1 MPSYTSAG
9 QPPSFADLLHS
20 FAQGDGLP
28 FADILTAES
37 IQQAC
42 DDEGVAFAQGADDI
56 YTPAVTLWAFLS
68 QCLSA
73 CKSCVAA
80 VARILVLRAGRGL
93 EPCAAGTGAYCKAR
107 AKLPEA
113 LLRRLAVETGV
124 RLEDQAPAAWRCH
137 GRRVLLVDGCEVSL
151 PDTEANQREYP
162 QSAAQR
168 PGLGFPQIRLV
179 VLLTFAT
186 AALVGAACGPRK
198 GKQTGET
205 ALFRTLLGQLRQ
217 GDVVVADRYYCSY
230 WMVAL
235 LLEQQADACFRLHQL
250 RDYDFRRGQRLGPG
264 DHVVSW
270 GKPARPDW
278 MDEATYAR
286 LPERLTLR
294 EVLVVVT
301 QRGYRPR
308 HLVVA
313 TTLTDGAA
321 YAKQDIAEM
330 YHKRWH
336 VELDIRALKQTLKMD
351 ILSCKSPEMVRKEL
365 WAHLLAYNLV
375 RQVQA
380 RAAAAA
386 DVTPRQLS
394 FAGAVQTL
402 GAFRWLLLA
411 AEGEWL
417 GRSVR
422 ALLVAVAA
430 HRVGDRP
437 GRVEPREVKRRPKPH
452 KRLKKPRAQRRAELL
467 RAEEGDSE

>member
-1 MPSYTSAG
+1 MPSYATAG
-9 QPPSFADLLHS
+9 AQPTFAHLLHS
-20 FAQGDGLP
+20 FAQGTGLP
-28 FADILTAES
+28 FADVLSADL

-42 DDEGVAFAQGADDI
+42 DAEGVHFGQGADDV
-56 YTPAVTLWAFLS
+56 YSPAVTLWAFLS
-68 QCLSA
+68 QCLSG

-80 VARILVLRAGRGL
+80 VARVLVLRAGLGL
-93 EPCAAGTGAYCKAR
+93 EPCAAATGGYCKAR
-107 AKLPEA
+107 AKLPEG
-113 LLRRLAVETGV
+113 LLRRLTLEAGTRV
-124 RLEDQAPAAWRCH
+124 EDQAPDGWRCH

-151 PDTEANQREYP
+151 PDTEANQRAYP

-198 GKQTGET
+198 GKQTGEP

-235 LLEQQADACFRLHQL
+235 LLERQADACFRLHQR
-250 RDYDFRRGQRLGPG
+250 RDYDFRRGERLGAG
-264 DHVVSW
+264 DHVVTW
-270 GKPARPDW
+270 AKPERPEW

-286 LPERLTLR
+286 LPEELTMR
-294 EVLVVVT
+294 EVLVVVA

-321 YAKQDIAEM
+321 FAKEDIADM
-330 YHKRWH
+330 YHRRWH

-351 ILSCKSPEMVRKEL
+351 ILSCKTPEMVRKEL

-386 DVTPRQLS
+386 GVTPRQLS

-402 GAFRWLLLA
+402 AAFRWLLLA

-417 GRSVR
+417 ERSVR
-422 ALLVAVAA
+422 ALLLAVAA

-467 RAEEGDSE
+467 RAAADSE